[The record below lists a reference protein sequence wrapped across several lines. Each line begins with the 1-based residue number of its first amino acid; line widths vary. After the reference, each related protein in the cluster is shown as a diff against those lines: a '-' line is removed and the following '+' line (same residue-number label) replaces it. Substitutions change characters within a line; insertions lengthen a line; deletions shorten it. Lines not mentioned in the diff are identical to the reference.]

1 MVLLSFKGFIRDIKY
16 LPVLTPK
23 IQTYDFVNFDINLA
37 NSYGVINL
45 GSIANNLAFSKWVSP
60 KRTRSYPF
68 ARIYNTY
75 HLNSKRITV
84 IPIIKDEG
92 LAGDNDRIN
101 FITFSWMN
109 LLNVYIVLAWY
120 EEATPVPGVLNKITK
135 QRFNSDYVKN
145 KISEIASYQLTA
157 LHWNTTHFQ
166 KDFTEVY
173 MKAVNSY
180 EMIAQ
185 EKCVNVHSKIG
196 HINVLEKFNTNNKFS
211 LDKFKDITL
220 PNSLSAARRESL
232 TIHEL
237 ESLTDGAKGIFTI
250 SNYLGGHY
258 YLTIDEIYQENNI
271 YILQESKNSS
281 LSKLPAPDD
290 IKDGLFKLILFSN
303 LETLSIGDEQ
313 INFTARLKITGQLLG
328 SLSLPADNLSIQS
341 FCLAN
346 NFKPSQ
352 LRIIESLN
360 QEATVNPKLSILI
373 SSRN

>member
-1 MVLLSFKGFIRDIKY
+1 MVLLSFQGFIRDIRY
-16 LPVLTPK
+16 IPILPSK
-23 IQTYDFVNFDINLA
+23 IQTYDLGNFDINSA
-37 NSYGVINL
+37 NTFGIINL
-45 GSIANNLAFSKWVSP
+45 DSTANNLAFSKWVSP

-75 HLNSKRITV
+75 HLNTKRITV

-120 EEATPVPGVLNKITK
+120 EDADPVQKVLNKITK
-135 QRFNSDYVKN
+135 QRFNADYVRD

-166 KDFTEVY
+166 RDFNEVY

-180 EMIAQ
+180 ESIAQ
-185 EKCVNVHSKIG
+185 AKCVNVHSKSA
-196 HINVLEKFNTNNKFS
+196 HIKVLENFQRNQNFS
-211 LDKFKDITL
+211 LDKFKSFTL
-220 PNSLSAARRESL
+220 PNSLHAAKRESL
-232 TIHEL
+232 TNHKL
-237 ESLTDGAKGIFTI
+237 EYLADGVKGIFTI
-250 SNYLGGHY
+250 SNYLGGEY
-258 YLTIDEIYQENNI
+258 YLTIDEIYQENNLCV
-271 YILQESKNSS
+271 LQESKNSS
-281 LSKLPAPDD
+281 GGKLPAIDD

-303 LETLSIGDEQ
+303 LDTLLIGDEQ
-313 INFTARLKITGQLLG
+313 VNFIARLKITGMLIG
-328 SLSLPADNLSIQS
+328 SLSLPTDNLSIQN

-346 NFKPSQ
+346 RFRQSQ
-352 LRIIESLN
+352 SKIIIALN

-373 SSRN
+373 SSRH